1 MHSVVRAAQRQP
13 RAAPRALVSSLCRPR
28 ANLIRACAP
37 VSHVLLHAGRVLARL
52 PLMDLIERLTATEAS
67 LVSVLD
73 LASDASRRLAGDVA
87 EADAPPAS
95 AAAASAAAPA
105 AAPAAAFAS
114 ASAAG
119 AGASTSASA
128 GAGAGAGAGPSYSSA
143 AACEDVNA
151 RLVRTLESA
160 HDDIAAAII
169 AVAAAKKAARSAAG
183 AASAAVR

>member
-1 MHSVVRAAQRQP
+1 
-13 RAAPRALVSSLCRPR
+13 
-28 ANLIRACAP
+28 
-37 VSHVLLHAGRVLARL
+37 
-52 PLMDLIERLTATEAS
+52 MDLIERLTATEAS

-87 EADAPPAS
+87 EADAPPATAT
-95 AAAASAAAPA
+95 AAAAAAPA
-105 AAPAAAFAS
+105 AAAAATAAPAA

-119 AGASTSASA
+119 ASAAA
-128 GAGAGAGAGPSYSSA
+128 GASSA

-169 AVAAAKKAARSAAG
+169 AVAAAKKAARSACTRCLTAQ
-183 AASAAVR
+183 